1 MSARPRSTAIPLVL
15 MDLASALFGMPFRQA
30 GLIWS
35 FAPVL
40 VPLPSAFVAQ
50 TGQLFDGHL
59 NHLRTVAGEG

>member
-1 MSARPRSTAIPLVL
+1 VV
-15 MDLASALFGMPFRQA
+15 DLISMLFGVPLRQA

-40 VPLPSAFVAQ
+40 VPLPSVFVAQ

>member
-1 MSARPRSTAIPLVL
+1 M
-15 MDLASALFGMPFRQA
+15 LFGVPLRQA

-40 VPLPSAFVAQ
+40 VPLPSVFVAQ